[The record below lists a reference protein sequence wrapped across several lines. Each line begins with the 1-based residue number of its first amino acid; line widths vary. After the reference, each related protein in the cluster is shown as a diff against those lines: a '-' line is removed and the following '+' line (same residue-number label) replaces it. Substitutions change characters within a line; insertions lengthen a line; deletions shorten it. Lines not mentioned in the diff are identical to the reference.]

1 MEFDKSRVYTAV
13 NADELK
19 VGSKCIFANTV
30 QDLKAFVKTKS
41 PATLTSIG
49 DESSPKRFMG
59 SYGYADV
66 AYLFAYLIKPPAE
79 PKYKPFESN
88 KKVLEAIK
96 KHGGWVQHK
105 EDGSFFFICGID
117 IDGGE
122 EETIQM
128 GIVWYEVGELFSNY
142 VFADDG
148 SPCGELV
155 EE

>member
-1 MEFDKSRVYTAV
+1 MEFDKSRVFSAV

-19 VGSKCIFANTV
+19 AGSKCIFANTM

-59 SYGYADV
+59 LYGYAEV
-66 AYLFAYLIKPPAE
+66 AYLFAYLIEPPGK
-79 PKYKPFESN
+79 PKYKPFESVD
-88 KKVLEAIK
+88 KAMEAIK
-96 KHGGWVQHK
+96 AHGGWIK
-105 EDGSFFFICGID
+105 WKSDN
-117 IDGGE
+117 
-122 EETIQM
+122 IQGVVIGRSSDRIKILQDWVLLKDM
-128 GIVWYEVGELFSNY
+128 FNDY